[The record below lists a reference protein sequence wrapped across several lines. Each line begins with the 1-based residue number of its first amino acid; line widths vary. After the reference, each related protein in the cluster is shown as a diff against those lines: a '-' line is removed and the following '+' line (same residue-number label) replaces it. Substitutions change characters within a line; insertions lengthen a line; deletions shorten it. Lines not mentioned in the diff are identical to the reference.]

1 MMVARMVSGT
11 SRPPIH
17 MNSTVSG
24 DSESETEQEKLHPY
38 PQGPR
43 GWKGSEETP
52 QEEEKE
58 T

>member
-1 MMVARMVSGT
+1 MARMVSGT
-11 SRPPIH
+11 SRPPIR